1 MAESISGF
9 TQTWRLK
16 LVEIAAP
23 ALAEN
28 IHITHLLEVSE
39 TLVLADG
46 KVSLFELML
55 YAAMWHFSV
64 RGDSEKAYRAE
75 IRKLVVLRSEVEML
89 KSILR
94 LCGDSQDVWAHL
106 ARNNIDLKRFG
117 VSLDRLS
124 RLSPMAKQKLIAELR
139 ATCMEDGQ
147 LSDSAEAAMRALN
160 LALDCPEVLE
170 KA

>member
-1 MAESISGF
+1 
-9 TQTWRLK
+9 
-16 LVEIAAP
+16 
-23 ALAEN
+23 
-28 IHITHLLEVSE
+28 
-39 TLVLADG
+39 
-46 KVSLFELML
+46 
-55 YAAMWHFSV
+55 
-64 RGDSEKAYRAE
+64 
-75 IRKLVVLRSEVEML
+75 
-89 KSILR
+89 
-94 LCGDSQDVWAHL
+94 
-106 ARNNIDLKRFG
+106 